1 MASPRPS
8 PRSKPGKATPSG
20 RIRAWW
26 SKAGG
31 WMVLPNMRRLA
42 VLGSLVAITVAT
54 LVLFLDMKRGGLNR
68 FGLQALAN
76 GAATSAPAK
85 PSGYIRR

>member
-1 MASPRPS
+1 M
-8 PRSKPGKATPSG
+8 
-20 RIRAWW
+20 RAWW
-26 SKAGG
+26 SKARG
-31 WMVLPNMRRLA
+31 WVVLQNMRRVA

-54 LVLFLDMKRGGLNR
+54 LVLFLEMKRGGLNR

-76 GAATSAPAK
+76 GAATAPLSK